1 MNKLFFCRF
10 IFYDVGVKSY
20 IFCDWQLHIFF
31 VLWQLNKSMFLV
43 FRFRERAIYHP
54 YASSKVL
61 HFSFPLVYLISLVI
75 FREATLKPKNCL
87 VLSVPLTGIWSTR
100 YLFRM
105 TDGTVSTPFR
115 ILPIHAQVASF
126 HISDDSKIRLLD
138 FNGTIMIAVL
148 SFIAGLHWFWY
159 GHPSHWYL

>member
-1 MNKLFFCRF
+1 MWVSKVTFFMTDN
-10 IFYDVGVKSY
+10 YT
-20 IFCDWQLHIFF
+20 HIVV

-43 FRFRERAIYHP
+43 FRFHKRAIYHP

-75 FREATLKPKNCL
+75 FRAATLKPKNCL
-87 VLSVPLTGIWSTR
+87 VLSFPLTGIWSTR

-115 ILPIHAQVASF
+115 ILPIHARVASF
-126 HISDDSKIRLLD
+126 HISDDSKLRLLD
-138 FNGTIMIAVL
+138 FNGTITTAVL

-159 GHPSHWYL
+159 GHPSHWCL

>member
-1 MNKLFFCRF
+1 
-10 IFYDVGVKSY
+10 
-20 IFCDWQLHIFF
+20 
-31 VLWQLNKSMFLV
+31 
-43 FRFRERAIYHP
+43 
-54 YASSKVL
+54 
-61 HFSFPLVYLISLVI
+61 
-75 FREATLKPKNCL
+75 
-87 VLSVPLTGIWSTR
+87 
-100 YLFRM
+100 M

-138 FNGTIMIAVL
+138 FNGTIMTAVL

>member
-1 MNKLFFCRF
+1 M
-10 IFYDVGVKSY
+10 
-20 IFCDWQLHIFF
+20 
-31 VLWQLNKSMFLV
+31 
-43 FRFRERAIYHP
+43 
-54 YASSKVL
+54 
-61 HFSFPLVYLISLVI
+61 I

-87 VLSVPLTGIWSTR
+87 VLSVPLTGRFDLPDI
-100 YLFRM
+100 YFGM

-138 FNGTIMIAVL
+138 FNGTIMTAVL